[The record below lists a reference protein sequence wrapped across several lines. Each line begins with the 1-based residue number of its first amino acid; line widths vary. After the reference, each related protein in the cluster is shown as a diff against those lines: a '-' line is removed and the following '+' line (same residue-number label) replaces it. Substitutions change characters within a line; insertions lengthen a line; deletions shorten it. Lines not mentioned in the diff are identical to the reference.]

1 MPPAGYFIDTNLLV
15 LRVVGDVSKDLIQK
29 HRRLKTFVVE
39 DYDRLMDLLRGAP
52 LVLVTPNTLTETSN
66 LLAQHGEPERSR
78 FLDQLRFL
86 IQNSRE
92 IVVSSAD
99 ASTNSIIQ
107 SAWSHRRSPSGNCFG
122 KYAAGH
128 YRLQA
133 ISGRCDKRPVFCS
146 ELYTSEKSDSVTLL
160 PTGNPRGC
168 HAECLPPPRPFRI
181 E

>member
-52 LVLVTPNTLTETSN
+52 LVLVTPNTLTETAN

-99 ASTNSIIQ
+99 ASTNSSFSRLGLTDAALLETV
-107 SAWSHRRSPSGNCFG
+107 SANMPLVTTDF
-122 KYAAGH
+122 KLYQAA
-128 YRLQA
+128 
-133 ISGRCDKRPVFCS
+133 
-146 ELYTSEKSDSVTLL
+146 VTKDPYSAVNFTHLKNL
-160 PTGNPRGC
+160 T
-168 HAECLPPPRPFRI
+168 L
-181 E
+181 

>member
-1 MPPAGYFIDTNLLV
+1 MPPAGYFIDSNLLV

-52 LVLVTPNTLTETSN
+52 LVFVTPNTLTETSN

-92 IVVSSAD
+92 VVVSSAD
-99 ASTNSIIQ
+99 ASTNSSFNRLGLTDAALLETV
-107 SAWSHRRSPSGNCFG
+107 SANMPLVTTDF
-122 KYAAGH
+122 KLYQAAVTKDPYSAVNFTH
-128 YRLQA
+128 LQN
-133 ISGRCDKRPVFCS
+133 
-146 ELYTSEKSDSVTLL
+146 LTL
-160 PTGNPRGC
+160 
-168 HAECLPPPRPFRI
+168 
-181 E
+181 